1 MATTQPSRSALQEV
15 LERFAR
21 GGEDPVDLLVALFD
35 AIRPARPGDAA
46 AGEAEFTALTAL
58 LEERA
63 DYRDPVRTAVLT
75 LLAERA
81 PTRFF
86 TDTGILPGSGFFTEL
101 WRRAVHRFLPEVPD
115 RGQLSDCLAL
125 VFHERRDAQWFGAL
139 SVEAREAFWT
149 SLDIRLDRDRA
160 LLGRSLA
167 ALLEAVRILGFRIAA
182 MGFEQEVRRVLPDID
197 VHASPFAGLGVEIQ
211 RFVEAYERSLESA
224 GGDVEDERQ
233 VLVLVDQCREA
244 IRAGHKA
251 AQTRGTSLALTYL
264 GERLSQHLDRLE
276 LLVGILASRFRP
288 AGNETLLPVWLQ
300 FVRDAIVGVIQRDSI
315 RVQFRSLV
323 HLLALRVTE
332 NAGRTGEHYI
342 TRDRREYAEMW
353 RSAAGAG
360 LIIPVMA
367 LLKVLAGKLAL
378 APLNQAFVYSMNYGL
393 GFMLIHML
401 HFTIATKQPAM
412 TAATLAGSISQVRGH
427 LRELDQ
433 VVSLVAQAVRSQ
445 IAAILGNVLVAFP
458 VALLLGLWLSRGA
471 AQPVV
476 SPEKALFLLA
486 ELDPLRSLA
495 LFHAAI
501 AGVYLFLSGLVSG
514 YVDNRTVYQRIP
526 QRVAALRW
534 LGRLLGP
541 DRTERFSGWLGRNLG
556 GLTGNLFFGVC
567 LGTTGTVGM
576 LVGLPLDIRH
586 IAFSAANLGYALA
599 ALDFGVAPQTLLR
612 CVAGVFAIGFVNLTV
627 SFTLALWVALRSR
640 GVEVPYARELLGRLL
655 RRLVTTP
662 GEFLLP
668 PRPASP

>member
-1 MATTQPSRSALQEV
+1 MQPQRSALQGV
-15 LERFAR
+15 LERFAW
-21 GGEDPVDLLVALFD
+21 GDEDPVDLLVALFD
-35 AIRPARPGDAA
+35 AIRPARRGDAG
-46 AGEAEFTALTAL
+46 AGEAAFGTLAAL

-63 DYRDPVRTAVLT
+63 DYRDAVRTAVLT

-101 WRRAVHRFLPEVPD
+101 WRRAIHRFLPEVPD

-125 VFHERRDAQWFGAL
+125 VFHDRRDAEWFGAL
-139 SVEAREAFWT
+139 PDEARAAFWRA
-149 SLDIRLDRDRA
+149 LGIRPDRDEA
-160 LLGRSLA
+160 LLGRTLGA
-167 ALLEAVRILGFRIAA
+167 MLEAVRILGFRIAA
-182 MGFEQEVRRVLPDID
+182 MGFEPELRRVLPDID

-211 RFVEAYERSLESA
+211 RFVEAYERSLKS
-224 GGDVEDERQ
+224 GDAEVEDERQ

-251 AQTRGTSLALTYL
+251 AKTRGTSLGLTYL
-264 GERLSQHLDRLE
+264 AERLGQHLDRLE
-276 LLVGILASRFRP
+276 MLVGILSSRFRP
-288 AGNETLLPVWLQ
+288 AGNEALLAAWVE
-300 FVRDAIVGVIQRDSI
+300 FVRDAIVGVVQRDSI
-315 RVQFRSLV
+315 RVQFRSMV

-332 NAGRTGEHYI
+332 NAGRAGQHYI
-342 TRDRREYAEMW
+342 TRDRSEYREMW

-360 LIIPVMA
+360 AIIPVMA
-367 LLKVLAGKLAL
+367 LLKVLAAKLAL

-433 VVSLVAQAVRSQ
+433 VVGLVAQAVRSQ
-445 IAAILGNVLVAFP
+445 VAAILGNVLVAFP
-458 VALLLGLWLSRGA
+458 VALLLGLWLSRDA
-471 AQPVV
+471 VHPVV
-476 SPEKALFLLA
+476 SPEKALYMLA

-514 YVDNRTVYQRIP
+514 YVDNRTIYQRVP
-526 QRVAALRW
+526 QRVAALPW
-534 LGRLLGP
+534 LRRLLGP
-541 DRTERFSGWLGRNLG
+541 DRAERFGAWLGRNLG
-556 GLTGNLFFGVC
+556 GLSGNLFFGVC
-567 LGTTGTVGM
+567 LGTTGTMGM

-586 IAFSAANLGYALA
+586 IAFSAANLGYALT
-599 ALDFGVAPQTLLR
+599 ALDFAVSPQTLLR
-612 CVAGVFAIGFVNLTV
+612 CVAGVLAIGFVNLTV
-627 SFTLALWVALRSR
+627 SFALALWVALRSR
-640 GVEVPYARELLGRLL
+640 AVEFPHTRELLGRILH
-655 RRLVTTP
+655 RLVTKP

-668 PRPASP
+668 PRPAPAG